1 MSKRITFEQLIA
13 KREQREADKLKVGML
28 EIPGS
33 DMALEARMPPQKA
46 VLEIYGELSSAN
58 GAMEALECGKHALY
72 TVCPQLQDRNL
83 QAELG
88 VAEDP
93 MSIIDAL
100 FSLPEQDALGGKAL
114 QFMGLMPERPQAPQ
128 TEEQA
133 EDPADPGL
141 ETVKN

>member
-33 DMALEARMPPQKA
+33 DMALEVRMPPQTA
-46 VLEIYGELSSAN
+46 VLELYGELSSAK
-58 GAMEALECGKHALY
+58 EALECGKHALY
-72 TVCPQLQDRNL
+72 TVCPQLQDRKL
-83 QAELG
+83 QEELG

-93 MSIIDAL
+93 MGIIDAL

-114 QFMGLMPERPQAPQ
+114 QFMGLLAERTPAEQ
-128 TEEQA
+128 TENQE
-133 EDPADPGL
+133 ETSADPGL